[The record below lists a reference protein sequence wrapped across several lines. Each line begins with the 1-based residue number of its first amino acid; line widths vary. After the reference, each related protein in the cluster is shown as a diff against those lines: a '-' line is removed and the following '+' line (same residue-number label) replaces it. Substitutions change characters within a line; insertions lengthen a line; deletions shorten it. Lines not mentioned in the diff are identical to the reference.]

1 MHACNTD
8 IPFCANLN
16 MKARTVTSYV
26 FRCQLFIKSNLE
38 IISHVNPSHMHTSFT
53 KLTIM
58 LTLETIEKCFHTQT
72 SHCLHN
78 NITESFKR
86 VMKVFT
92 KLFNILTFQ
101 GYSQLSVPTKLFH

>member
-8 IPFCANLN
+8 IPFCAILN

-58 LTLETIEKCFHTQT
+58 PTLGTIEKCFHTQT

-92 KLFNILTFQ
+92 KLFNVLTYQ